1 MQSIKLWQVLRY
13 SLSSAE
19 VAVASLSKVA
29 VAVVVAVVTAVVA
42 AVAVVAAAARALA
55 EARVTVIK
63 GRGPW
68 PRPATHLKPVA
79 QHLQAQ

>member
-29 VAVVVAVVTAVVA
+29 VAVAVVTAAVA

-68 PRPATHLKPVA
+68 PPPATHLKPVA